1 MEPRRDERVFLV
13 RMWRERETAASRSWR
28 GSVHDVATGRRFYVT
43 APGEITDFITVSLE
57 QVIEIDERPGSQK
70 P

>member
-1 MEPRRDERVFLV
+1 
-13 RMWRERETAASRSWR
+13 MWRERESASRAWR

-43 APGEITDFITVSLE
+43 APGEITDFIAVSLE
-57 QVIEIDERPGSQK
+57 QVIEIDERPGSPQ

>member
-1 MEPRRDERVFLV
+1 MEPQRDERVFLV
-13 RMWRERETAASRSWR
+13 RMWRERETAKSRSWR

-43 APGEITDFITVSLE
+43 APGEITDFIAVSLE
-57 QVIEIDERPGSQK
+57 QVIEIDERPGSPK

>member
-1 MEPRRDERVFLV
+1 MESPRDERVFLV
-13 RMWRERETAASRSWR
+13 RMWREHETAASRSWR

-43 APGEITDFITVSLE
+43 APGEITDFIAASLE
-57 QVIEIDERPGSQK
+57 QVIAFDESPENPK